1 MAAKDYKICCAMFN
15 AYIGK
20 QSKRN
25 PDMITEDRRVI
36 SEGEIL
42 ELIHWWVTDKL
53 RGKDSNI
60 QVITHGGEPV
70 VEVKLLKREET
81 E

>member
-1 MAAKDYKICCAMFN
+1 MAAKDYKIRRAMFN

-20 QSKRN
+20 QGKRN
-25 PDMITEDRRVI
+25 PDMMTEDRRVI
-36 SEGEIL
+36 SEDEIL
-42 ELIHWWVTDKL
+42 EPIHWWITDKL
-53 RGKDSNI
+53 RGKDSDI

-70 VEVKLLKREET
+70 VEVKLLEKEET

>member
-1 MAAKDYKICCAMFN
+1 MFN